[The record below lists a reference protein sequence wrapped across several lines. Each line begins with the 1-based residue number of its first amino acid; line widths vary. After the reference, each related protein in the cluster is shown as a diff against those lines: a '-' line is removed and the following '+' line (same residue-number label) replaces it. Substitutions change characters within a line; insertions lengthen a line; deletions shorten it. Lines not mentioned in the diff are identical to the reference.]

1 MAGSNDDTVPD
12 RTLDSSM
19 GISTVP
25 NKGLHGDDTVPDRIL
40 DSSMGIST
48 TPNKGLHGDDM
59 VPDRILDSSM
69 GISAIPNKGLHGDDT
84 VPDNILDSGMGTD
97 LAPSKGLQGEG
108 SNLDSSMGIGPTSH
122 KSLASNEAAASAA
135 ASAAAPVSQK
145 NLSGLGS
152 AGESPHPAQIGIFTI
167 VHIDWHGCACK
178 SPAEHIACHSSCLL
192 WTQKRHS
199 AHAKVT
205 PHDTCFSSWT

>member
-1 MAGSNDDTVPD
+1 MGISTLPDKGLHGDDMVPD
-12 RTLDSSM
+12 RILDSSM

-48 TPNKGLHGDDM
+48 TLNKGLHGD
-59 VPDRILDSSM
+59 
-69 GISAIPNKGLHGDDT
+69 GT
-84 VPDNILDSGMGTD
+84 VPDNMLDSGMGTD
-97 LAPSKGLQGEG
+97 LAPSRGLHGEG

-135 ASAAAPVSQK
+135 APVSQK

-152 AGESPHPAQIGIFTI
+152 AGESPHLAQIGIFTD
-167 VHIDWHGCACK
+167 VHN
-178 SPAEHIACHSSCLL
+178 CLAWMCL
-192 WTQKRHS
+192 R
-199 AHAKVT
+199 VT
-205 PHDTCFSSWT
+205 S